1 MHRFATQEPPD
12 RRFTLKR
19 CQRADRDF
27 FPQEICQSDGTR
39 KSNENQSFGKA
50 EPAKISPW
58 PVVPV
63 RRPPTVRLAVR
74 YHEVEH
80 VGNLTLSVRI
90 FARASEMLNRALD
103 EQRRTSRHRAVT
115 HRLADFP
122 RRENLF
128 AQIIQAS
135 IDSRD

>member
-1 MHRFATQEPPD
+1 MPA
-12 RRFTLKR
+12 RRY
-19 CQRADRDF
+19 RDF
-27 FPQEICQSDGTR
+27 LPQEICQSDGTR
-39 KSNENQSFGKA
+39 KSKENQSFGEA
-50 EPAKISPW
+50 EAAKISPW
-58 PVVPV
+58 PVVPL
-63 RRPPTVRLAVR
+63 RMPRTVQIAVR
-74 YHEVEH
+74 YDEAEL

-103 EQRRTSRHRAVT
+103 EQRRTSHHRAVT